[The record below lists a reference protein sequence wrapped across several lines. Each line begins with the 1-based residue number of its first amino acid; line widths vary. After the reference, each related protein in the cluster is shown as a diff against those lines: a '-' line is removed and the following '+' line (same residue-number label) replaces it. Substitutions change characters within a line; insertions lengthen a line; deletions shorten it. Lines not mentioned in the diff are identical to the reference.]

1 MCKTSYNI
9 TRHPW
14 CRRLFAS
21 THRSFFWECVLKRV
35 KIIFAS
41 FWFLYVIVFCTFIV
55 IVLHINKSGWWGS
68 IWVHTR
74 GCKLTEWLAL
84 LLSCSAAMVLCTALL
99 CWHYSALLLCCKLTQ
114 MSSSDWIDRPNFL
127 QASAACITVL
137 YCALRKYIWQLGQI
151 HFANRTN
158 TLYKMDKYSL

>member
-1 MCKTSYNI
+1 M
-9 TRHPW
+9 
-14 CRRLFAS
+14 
-21 THRSFFWECVLKRV
+21 RV
-35 KIIFAS
+35 NIIFAS
-41 FWFLYVIVFCTFIV
+41 FLFLYGGVFCIYIV
-55 IVLHINKSGWWGS
+55 IVLHINESGWWGS

-137 YCALRKYIWQLGQI
+137 YCALRKYF
-151 HFANRTN
+151 FAIGTN
-158 TLYKMDKYSL
+158 TFCNLDKYFLQFKPIYFAAILCSIPRFDKISWPRPV

>member
-1 MCKTSYNI
+1 MPTLATHCK
-9 TRHPW
+9 
-14 CRRLFAS
+14 
-21 THRSFFWECVLKRV
+21 FWECVL
-35 KIIFAS
+35 IIFAS
-41 FWFLYVIVFCTFIV
+41 FLFLYGVVFCIYIV
-55 IVLHINKSGWWGS
+55 IVLHINESGWWGS

-84 LLSCSAAMVLCTALL
+84 LLSCSTAMLCSAGTAWTAAQ
-99 CWHYSALLLCCKLTQ
+99 SPSCKLTQ

-137 YCALRKYIWQLGQI
+137 YCALRKYIWQLGPI